1 MDVSGITKLF
11 MTHRKK
17 CYVVSGGRNWQVVD
31 QRLAV
36 LFISFAICGISSII
50 PPDKALG
57 SAPGRRWQS
66 SQKPPAA
73 GGVAGEEK
81 DVRRLEPGQPIRRAV
96 EGGQEQ
102 GYRIGLSAG
111 QYLEVIVKQQGIDVI
126 VLLSGPDGKQG
137 GQGNQN
143 WEFDN
148 ESRLQGQEVA
158 PLVAEV
164 TGEYR
169 LMVRPRQKDARAGG
183 YEIRIEEL
191 RAATEIDRELQE
203 SRNLS
208 KEARRLQRAGK
219 YDEAL
224 RLGER
229 ALEIREKRLG
239 PDHLEV
245 ARSLN
250 NLAHIYY
257 IRGDYAKAEPL
268 YQRALVI
275 REKALGPDHL
285 EVADSLNSLS
295 TLYWMKGDYAKS
307 ELPQQRALAIREK
320 MLGPDH
326 PDLATSLNNVA
337 GIYNFKGDYAK
348 AEQLYQRSLAIR
360 EKALGPDHPG
370 LASSLSN
377 LALLYSDRGDYT
389 RADLLY
395 RRSLAIREKALG
407 PDHQD
412 VAISLHNLALNYS
425 RRGDYAKAEPLY
437 RRALAIREKVLGP
450 DHLDVAKSLNNLAN
464 IYHGIGDYAKAEPLY
479 RRVLTISE
487 KTLGPEHFGVAY
499 GLNNLGRL
507 HLDKGEYAEAE
518 PMLQRALAIWEK
530 TLRPEHPFIAESLT
544 NLAVLCEINGDLA
557 QAVRL
562 QSRANT
568 ISEYNLAFN
577 LRSGSERQNMAYL
590 ALFSAQTDSTL
601 SLHTQVAPND
611 PQALDLAFTTWL
623 RRKGRGLE
631 AMADT
636 IAILRRHAAPQDQ
649 QLFDQLA
656 DARSQLAALT
666 LGESSTAKPGT
677 YRAQL
682 ASLREKADEL
692 EATLSSHSAE
702 FRTQSQPVALAAV
715 QSALPAGSVLVE
727 FAAYRP
733 HELPTEKRKPPRYL
747 AYLLA
752 PQGRPQWVDLGEVE
766 VIDRAVE
773 AWRRALRDPRRT
785 DVKQLA
791 RGMDDKVMRP
801 VRALLQSGQG
811 EMRGKIRRLLIAP
824 DGSLNLIPFAALV
837 DEQGR
842 YLVERYSISYL
853 VSGRDLLRLQVR
865 QPSKS
870 EAVVVADPDYGETVV
885 AAQSKRRDVGLP
897 SGMPQT
903 AGSNVSLSQVYFP
916 PLRGTAGEARA
927 LKAMLPQAT
936 VLTGERATEARLKQL
951 SSPKILH
958 LATHGFFLR
967 DQDPNSPVEISLLR
981 SGLAL
986 AGANLRRGGPDP
998 ADDGILTALEAAG
1011 LDLWGTKLVVLSA
1024 CDTGVG
1030 EVKVGEGVYGLRR
1043 ALALAGAET
1052 QVMSLWPV
1060 SDTGTRDLM
1069 IGYYKALKRGEGRGE
1084 GLRRVQLEMIKS
1096 RDRRHPFY
1104 WASFI
1109 QSGEWGNLEGK
1120 R

>member
-81 DVRRLEPGQPIRRAV
+81 DVRRLEPGQPIRREL

-102 GYRIGLSAG
+102 GYRIRLSAG

-137 GQGNQN
+137 SQGDQN
-143 WEFDN
+143 WEFDT

-203 SRNLS
+203 ARKLT
-208 KEARRLQRAGK
+208 KEARRLQLAGK

-257 IRGDYAKAEPL
+257 LRGDYAKAEPL
-268 YQRALVI
+268 YQRA
-275 REKALGPDHL
+275 
-285 EVADSLNSLS
+285 
-295 TLYWMKGDYAKS
+295 
-307 ELPQQRALAIREK
+307 
-320 MLGPDH
+320 
-326 PDLATSLNNVA
+326 
-337 GIYNFKGDYAK
+337 
-348 AEQLYQRSLAIR
+348 LAIR

-395 RRSLAIREKALG
+395 RRSLAIREKA
-407 PDHQD
+407 
-412 VAISLHNLALNYS
+412 
-425 RRGDYAKAEPLY
+425 
-437 RRALAIREKVLGP
+437 LGP

-577 LRSGSERQNMAYL
+577 LRSGSERQKLAYL

-601 SLHTQVAPND
+601 SLHTQVAPTD

-631 AMADT
+631 AMGDT

-656 DARSQLAALT
+656 DARSQWAALT
-666 LGESSTAKPGT
+666 LGESSTAKPET

>member
-81 DVRRLEPGQPIRRAV
+81 DVRRLEPGQPIRREL

-111 QYLEVIVKQQGIDVI
+111 QYLKVIVEQQGIDVI

-137 GQGNQN
+137 SQGDQN
-143 WEFDN
+143 WEFDT

-203 SRNLS
+203 ARKLT
-208 KEARRLQRAGK
+208 KEARRLQLAGK

-257 IRGDYAKAEPL
+257 LRGDYAKAEPL

-295 TLYWMKGDYAKS
+295 TLYWVKGDYAKS
-307 ELPQQRALAIREK
+307 ELLQQRALAIREK
-320 MLGPDH
+320 VLGPDH

-348 AEQLYQRSLAIR
+348 
-360 EKALGPDHPG
+360 
-370 LASSLSN
+370 
-377 LALLYSDRGDYT
+377 
-389 RADLLY
+389 ADLLY

-437 RRALAIREKVLGP
+437 RRALAIWEKALGPDHPSVALSLDNLANLYHDEGDDTRAELLQQRALAIREKVLGP

-562 QSRANT
+562 RSRANT

-577 LRSGSERQNMAYL
+577 LAIGSERQKLAYL

-752 PQGRPQWVDLGEVE
+752 PQGRPQWVDLGEIE

-853 VSGRDLLRLQVR
+853 VSGRDLLRLQVH

-885 AAQSKRRDVGLP
+885 AAQLKRRDVGLP

-1069 IGYYKALKRGEGRGE
+1069 IGYYKALQRGEGRGE